1 MFLGQQFDVYGP
13 GSANATLDAGAI
25 DRSNTQGLG
34 WKLSSTASTVLT
46 VLGSDFGVSATG
58 YSSVNRAN
66 GSVIMLCNGAPLKSA
81 FVGVV
86 TQSAAGGARAL
97 KLSRASELAG
107 QSFYRME
114 DCSYTNS
121 NGESSNQNSAPTASS
136 LKYSVDASGNLSGN
150 DGTSATAAELN
161 NLLAGGTLSIE
172 GGKGKLYLTAY
183 SFQVNGVTRYVVV
196 SRGVPNSGGTGYV
209 DMWLQ
214 N

>member
-1 MFLGQQFDVYGP
+1 MYAP
-13 GSANATLDAGAI
+13 KSAIATLDAGAI

-34 WKLSSTASTVLT
+34 WKLSASASTVLT
-46 VLGSDFGVSATG
+46 VLGNDFGLSAVG

-86 TQSAAGGARAL
+86 TQSGAGGVQAV

-114 DCSYTNS
+114 DCSFTNS
-121 NGESSNQNSAPTASS
+121 NGESSNQSSAPTASS

-150 DGTSATAAELN
+150 DGTAITAAELN
-161 NLLAGGTLSIE
+161 GLLAGGTVSI
-172 GGKGKLYLTAY
+172 GGGNGKLYLTAY

-196 SRGVPNSGGTGYV
+196 SRGVPNNGGPGYV